1 MDKGHYS
8 QHSGKGMKETMNEV
22 DNSLDEM
29 ISNLVS
35 KREKAR
41 SDWFSD
47 ISNNEKFQVLHEAQM
62 EYKTAVRQWLTSV
75 QR

>member
-1 MDKGHYS
+1 
-8 QHSGKGMKETMNEV
+8 MKETMNKI
-22 DNSLDEM
+22 DNSLDET
-29 ISNLVS
+29 IINLVS

-47 ISNNEKFQVLHEAQM
+47 VSNNEKFQVLHEVQM

>member
-1 MDKGHYS
+1 
-8 QHSGKGMKETMNEV
+8 MKETMNKI
-22 DNSLDEM
+22 DNSLDETL
-29 ISNLVS
+29 INLVS

-47 ISNNEKFQVLHEAQM
+47 ISNNEKFQVLHEVQM
-62 EYKTAVRQWLTSV
+62 EYKTAVQQWLTNM

>member
-1 MDKGHYS
+1 
-8 QHSGKGMKETMNEV
+8 MKEAMNKI
-22 DNSLDEM
+22 DNSLDETL
-29 ISNLVS
+29 INLVS

-47 ISNNEKFQVLHEAQM
+47 VSNNEKFQVLHEAQM

>member
-1 MDKGHYS
+1 
-8 QHSGKGMKETMNEV
+8 MNKI
-22 DNSLDEM
+22 DNSLDETL
-29 ISNLVS
+29 IYLVS

-62 EYKTAVRQWLTSV
+62 EYKTVVQQWLTSM

>member
-1 MDKGHYS
+1 
-8 QHSGKGMKETMNEV
+8 MNKI
-22 DNSLDEM
+22 DNSLDETI
-29 ISNLVS
+29 ISLVS

-47 ISNNEKFQVLHEAQM
+47 VSNNEKFQVLHEAQM
-62 EYKTAVRQWLTSV
+62 EYKTAVQQWLTSV